1 MPTYKCGFEKLEV
14 WKEARIYV
22 SSIYNLTKKYPKEEK
37 LGLCSQMQR
46 AVVSVSSN
54 IAEGVSRSSAKEQI
68 RFVEISYG
76 SLMEVYSQ
84 LCLSEDLGYISSE
97 EFDVLRPTINKIA
110 IQLSGLR
117 NSALKR
123 IESEK

>member
-1 MPTYKCGFEKLEV
+1 MAIYKYAFEKLDV
-14 WKEARIYV
+14 WKEARAFV
-22 SSIYNLTKKYPKEEK
+22 SSIYKMTKKYPYEEK

-46 AVVSVSSN
+46 AAVSVSSN
-54 IAEGVSRSSAKEQI
+54 IAEGVSRTSAKEQV

-84 LCLSEDLGYISSE
+84 LCLSEDLGYIRSE
-97 EFDVLRPTINKIA
+97 DFDEIRPSINKIA
-110 IQLSGLR
+110 VQLSGLR

-123 IESEK
+123 IDIEK